1 LAAPF
6 RAAFAQQQRKT
17 RRHRHYQR
25 RHVVR
30 EMEPRGAEHFT
41 IPPVISEQQTHGGIE
56 MKTNLLTAAIAATAI
71 VGLSSAALAQGT
83 TGPAAQDN
91 NTKMDKDMSKD
102 GMKGSNSNM
111 APTTGANTS
120 PSQKP
125 MTTPAEP
132 KGKESNS
139 ETPKR

>member
-1 LAAPF
+1 
-6 RAAFAQQQRKT
+6 
-17 RRHRHYQR
+17 
-25 RHVVR
+25 
-30 EMEPRGAEHFT
+30 
-41 IPPVISEQQTHGGIE
+41 

-71 VGLSSAALAQGT
+71 VGLSGAAFAQGT

-91 NTKMDKDMSKD
+91 NTKMNKDMSKD

-111 APTTGANTS
+111 APTTSGANTG

-139 ETPKR
+139 ESPKR

>member
-1 LAAPF
+1 
-6 RAAFAQQQRKT
+6 
-17 RRHRHYQR
+17 
-25 RHVVR
+25 
-30 EMEPRGAEHFT
+30 
-41 IPPVISEQQTHGGIE
+41 

-71 VGLSSAALAQGT
+71 LGLSGAALAQGT

-91 NTKMDKDMSKD
+91 NAKMDKDMSKD

-111 APTTGANTS
+111 APTTSGANTGS
-120 PSQKP
+120 SQKP

>member
-1 LAAPF
+1 
-6 RAAFAQQQRKT
+6 
-17 RRHRHYQR
+17 
-25 RHVVR
+25 
-30 EMEPRGAEHFT
+30 
-41 IPPVISEQQTHGGIE
+41 
-56 MKTNLLTAAIAATAI
+56 MKTNLLTAAIAAIAI
-71 VGLSSAALAQGT
+71 VGLSGAAMAQA
-83 TGPAAQDN
+83 TGPAAQDT
-91 NTKMDKDMSKD
+91 TKMNKDMSKD

-111 APTTGANTS
+111 APTTSGANTG

>member
-1 LAAPF
+1 
-6 RAAFAQQQRKT
+6 
-17 RRHRHYQR
+17 
-25 RHVVR
+25 
-30 EMEPRGAEHFT
+30 
-41 IPPVISEQQTHGGIE
+41 

-71 VGLSSAALAQGT
+71 AGLSGAALAQT

-91 NTKMDKDMSKD
+91 AKMSKD
-102 GMKGSNSNM
+102 GMSKSGMKAGDSNM

-125 MTTPAEP
+125 QTTPAEP
-132 KGKESNS
+132 KGKDSNA

>member
-1 LAAPF
+1 
-6 RAAFAQQQRKT
+6 
-17 RRHRHYQR
+17 
-25 RHVVR
+25 
-30 EMEPRGAEHFT
+30 
-41 IPPVISEQQTHGGIE
+41 

-71 VGLSSAALAQGT
+71 VGLSGATLAQT
-83 TGPAAQDN
+83 TGPAAQDT
-91 NTKMDKDMSKD
+91 TKMNKDMSKDSMSKD

-111 APTTGANTS
+111 APTTSGANTG

-139 ETPKR
+139 EAPKR

>member
-1 LAAPF
+1 
-6 RAAFAQQQRKT
+6 
-17 RRHRHYQR
+17 
-25 RHVVR
+25 
-30 EMEPRGAEHFT
+30 
-41 IPPVISEQQTHGGIE
+41 

-71 VGLSSAALAQGT
+71 LGLSGGALAQA

-91 NTKMDKDMSKD
+91 TKMNKDMSKDSMSKD
-102 GMKGSNSNM
+102 GMKAGDSNM

-125 MTTPAEP
+125 MTTPAQP
-132 KGKESNS
+132 AGKESNS

>member
-1 LAAPF
+1 
-6 RAAFAQQQRKT
+6 
-17 RRHRHYQR
+17 
-25 RHVVR
+25 
-30 EMEPRGAEHFT
+30 
-41 IPPVISEQQTHGGIE
+41 
-56 MKTNLLTAAIAATAI
+56 MKANLLTAAIAATAI
-71 VGLSSAALAQGT
+71 VGLSGAAMAQGT

-91 NTKMDKDMSKD
+91 ATKMNKDMSKD
-102 GMKGSNSNM
+102 GMKGSNSNT
-111 APTTGANTS
+111 APTTGANTG

>member
-1 LAAPF
+1 
-6 RAAFAQQQRKT
+6 
-17 RRHRHYQR
+17 
-25 RHVVR
+25 
-30 EMEPRGAEHFT
+30 
-41 IPPVISEQQTHGGIE
+41 

-71 VGLSSAALAQGT
+71 VGLSGAALAQGT

-91 NTKMDKDMSKD
+91 NTKMNKDMSKD
-102 GMKGSNSNM
+102 GMKGSDSNM
-111 APTTGANTS
+111 APTTSGANTG

-125 MTTPAEP
+125 QTTPAEP

>member
-1 LAAPF
+1 
-6 RAAFAQQQRKT
+6 
-17 RRHRHYQR
+17 
-25 RHVVR
+25 
-30 EMEPRGAEHFT
+30 
-41 IPPVISEQQTHGGIE
+41 
-56 MKTNLLTAAIAATAI
+56 MKTNLLAAIAAIAI
-71 VGLSSAALAQGT
+71 VGLSGAALAQGT

-91 NTKMDKDMSKD
+91 TSKMNKDMSKS
-102 GMKGSNSNM
+102 GMKGSDSNM

-139 ETPKR
+139 ESPKR

>member
-1 LAAPF
+1 
-6 RAAFAQQQRKT
+6 
-17 RRHRHYQR
+17 
-25 RHVVR
+25 
-30 EMEPRGAEHFT
+30 
-41 IPPVISEQQTHGGIE
+41 

-71 VGLSSAALAQGT
+71 LGLSGAAMAQA

-91 NTKMDKDMSKD
+91 TKMNKDSMSKD

-139 ETPKR
+139 EAPKR